1 MRRDFRQSAK
11 QSQLWLETSH
21 PPSADRCANPSDPPP
36 YRQLAATGDQQKVRN
51 GAKARPI
58 NKFNRLRP
66 KPGSQGRL
74 NCRGISSRGA
84 NGPDRHWVGWGA
96 AIGTEA
102 LDGARARPPATLSR
116 RTQLYF
122 GVRFGRAPR
131 PRQPSRGPWLG
142 PSSSAPTV
150 QTGRFETPGADR
162 ASPRATRHPGR
173 DQLWLA
179 LRV

>member
-1 MRRDFRQSAK
+1 MRRDFRRSAK

-21 PPSADRCANPSDPPP
+21 PPSADRRANPSDPSP

-58 NKFNRLRP
+58 NKFNGLRP

-102 LDGARARPPATLSR
+102 LDGARARPPSTLSR

-122 GVRFGRAPR
+122 GVSFGRSPR
-131 PRQPSRGPWLG
+131 PRQPSGGRGLVHQAALR
-142 PSSSAPTV
+142 PSKPFDLKPQALSAP
-150 QTGRFETPGADR
+150 GRSLQPALTAR
-162 ASPRATRHPGR
+162 AR
-173 DQLWLA
+173 QY
-179 LRV
+179 